1 MKMILSIIAAVL
13 LFGAG
18 VLLAPRLQSLLAL
31 PDPATP
37 TLAASTATATSERKP
52 VKYRHPMN
60 PTIFSDTPAKDDMGM
75 DYIPVYA
82 DGEEKATGPGL
93 TIAPEVVNNLGVR
106 AAPVERSDLGRRIET
121 VGYIDYDER
130 ALSHVHLRANGWVE
144 NLKVRTLGERVRKG
158 DLLLEV
164 YAPDLVNAQ
173 KEYLQALGGILE
185 SLKVSARDRLLAL
198 GISESQIQ
206 QVERERRV
214 PQLTAVYARQD
225 GIVSALNIRQGMY
238 VTPEMEL
245 MTLAD
250 VSTIWVKA
258 EVFEQQTGWLAVG
271 QKAEVRLPHAP
282 GEIWEGTVEYLYP
295 DVDAKTRAV
304 RARLRFPNP
313 GERLRFNMFVDV
325 VVHAAPRAKVLNIPR
340 EALIHTGTEQRV
352 IVDLGGGRFEARPV
366 TIGIE
371 AGDRVEIRSGLK
383 EGERVVT
390 SAQFLLDSESS
401 VRASLQRLT
410 APAKPEIWTE
420 GLVNA
425 VEPGSRTLNVTHAP
439 IPELNWPTM
448 TMDFPVA
455 EGIKLEKLK
464 PDGKAR
470 FRIREGKDGR
480 YEIDAIQPSPPT
492 PLPQGEGRKTPSPP
506 APLPKSEGS
515 TAP

>member
-1 MKMILSIIAAVL
+1 MKILLAILIAAL

-18 VLLAPRLQSLLAL
+18 VLLAPRLQPLLAQL
-31 PDPATP
+31 GHEAKPADSNAIAP
-37 TLAASTATATSERKP
+37 SERKP

-82 DGEEKATGPGL
+82 DDGKTDTNPGIR
-93 TIAPEVVNNLGVR
+93 IAPEVVNNLGVR
-106 AAPVERSDLGRRIET
+106 AAPVERGDLSRRIET
-121 VGYIDYDER
+121 VGYLDYDER
-130 ALSHVHLRANGWVE
+130 ALGHVHLRANGWVE
-144 NLKVRTLGERVRKG
+144 NLKVKTLGERVRKG

-185 SLKVSARDRLLAL
+185 SLKISARDRLLAL
-198 GISESQIQ
+198 GVSESQVQ
-206 QVERERRV
+206 QVEKERRV

-250 VSTIWVKA
+250 VSTVWVKV
-258 EVFEQQTGWLAVG
+258 EVFEQQAGWLALG
-271 QKAEVRLPHAP
+271 QKAEMRLPHAP
-282 GEIWEGTVEYLYP
+282 GEAWEGTVEYIYP

-313 GERLRFNMFVDV
+313 GERLKFNMFADV
-325 VVHAAPRAKVLNIPR
+325 VVHATPRAKVLNIPS
-340 EALIHTGTEQRV
+340 EALIRTGTEQRV
-352 IVDLGGGRFEARPV
+352 IVDLGEGRFEARPV
-366 TIGIE
+366 EVGME
-371 AGDRVEIRSGLK
+371 SGDRVEIRSGLK

-410 APAKPEIWTE
+410 KPPTPEIWAK
-420 GLVNA
+420 GVINA
-425 VEPGSRTLNVTHAP
+425 VEVNSRTLNVTHEP
-439 IPELNWPTM
+439 IPELSWPTM

-455 EGIKLEKLK
+455 KGVKLEGLK
-464 PDGKAR
+464 PDGKGR
-470 FRIREGKDGR
+470 FRIREGEDGR
-480 YEIDAIQPSPPT
+480 YEIDAIEPSPPT
-492 PLPQGEGRKTPSPP
+492 PLPQGEGRK
-506 APLPKSEGS
+506 AP
-515 TAP
+515 